1 MAPTKQA
8 RHKASICMNALVC
21 IEFVCRLLYD
31 GAWRAV
37 RGYDRPNRYLA
48 RGQGDAGQMCLGLL
62 DGFVDMI
69 FRAAAVVVMV
79 LMATAVICKCFIT
92 ESA

>member
-1 MAPTKQA
+1 
-8 RHKASICMNALVC
+8 
-21 IEFVCRLLYD
+21 
-31 GAWRAV
+31 
-37 RGYDRPNRYLA
+37 
-48 RGQGDAGQMCLGLL
+48 MCLGLL
-62 DGFVDMI
+62 DEFVDMI